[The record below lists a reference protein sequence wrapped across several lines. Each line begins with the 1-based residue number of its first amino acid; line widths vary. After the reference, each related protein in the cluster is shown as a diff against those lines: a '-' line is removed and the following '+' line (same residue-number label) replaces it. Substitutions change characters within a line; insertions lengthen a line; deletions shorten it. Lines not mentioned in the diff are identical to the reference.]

1 MNPRNFQRLT
11 QLIFL
16 SKKLAAQ
23 LRRLGRI
30 YAENST
36 MYFSKAA
43 ILTDDNRSSRTLT
56 GRTRKLYH
64 YYMREGGKNH
74 GKKVLV
80 RKLLNKYRSS
90 I

>member
-11 QLIFL
+11 QLTFL
-16 SKKLAAQ
+16 SKKLASQ
-23 LRRLGRI
+23 LRRLSRI

-36 MYFSKAA
+36 IYFSKAA
-43 ILTDDNRSSRTLT
+43 ILTEGQNRSR
-56 GRTRKLYH
+56 RDRKLYR
-64 YYMREGGKNH
+64 YYMREGGMNH
-74 GKKVLV
+74 GKKMLV